1 MKKTSIF
8 KENSFDPLDSDFGY
22 ERTSPS
28 VSKILANTMKVLI
41 ELNIEL
47 VCERSR

>member
-22 ERTSPS
+22 ESKS
-28 VSKILANTMKVLI
+28 VWKILANTIKVLI

-47 VCERSR
+47 EPSR